1 MLVYGD
7 RVELAEPPQ
16 RLDRIGGDL
25 ARVARMQPGIDR
37 HSRLVAALIDA
48 GQLLQGVADGELPGE
63 QALGA
68 FVHGLAHCVLR
79 SWDSGFA
86 DIGELPA
93 VPRAVGR
100 ERVEL
105 RVPEGF
111 AFYAVY
117 PEAYAIAARRLSLSG
132 PPRVIGIRSIGTTL
146 GAMVAAALDARP
158 AITVR
163 PFGDPFQRQL
173 NLPCEAIEPDAHY
186 VIVDEGPGL
195 SGSSFGAVADSL
207 EARGV
212 PLDRI
217 AFIPSHAGESGP
229 RASDAHRQRWRRA
242 QRVPADFGGRLLELV
257 HSWAGDRLR
266 PDDQLKFAG
275 LGEIGACKFEIA
287 RTLHAVGFTPEPAA
301 LVHGFIVERG
311 CHGSQHLPRHEKPIA
326 DIARYIAAR
335 AELLP
340 ADPLCGASIA
350 ELIEMTRRNVTLA
363 FSEGAA
369 ESLDLPDAGQLEGRV
384 HRVCTDNRL
393 DRGNWLRG
401 TDGRLIKA
409 QAVDQG
415 HNLIGCQDPA
425 WDVAGAIAEFG
436 LNRGESKALIRLV
449 ERGGCV
455 VDRELLRF
463 YRTAYPAFRLGE
475 ATLAQTADAVRYAGI
490 LSDLLQHVCNGTPQE
505 SSVG

>member
-1 MLVYGD
+1 
-7 RVELAEPPQ
+7 
-16 RLDRIGGDL
+16 
-25 ARVARMQPGIDR
+25 MQPGIDR

-48 GQLLQGVADGELPGE
+48 GQLLQGVADGELPWE

-68 FVHGLAHCVLR
+68 FVLGLAHCVLR
-79 SWDSGFA
+79 SWGSGFA
-86 DIGELPA
+86 DIGELPGIPHSVA
-93 VPRAVGR
+93 RH
-100 ERVEL
+100 RVEL

-146 GAMVAAALDARP
+146 GAMVAAALDAAP

-163 PFGDPFQRQL
+163 PFGDPFRRQV
-173 NLPCEAIEPDAHY
+173 NLPAEAIESNVHY

-212 PLDRI
+212 PLNRI
-217 AFIPSHAGESGP
+217 AFIPSHAGEPGP

-266 PDDQLKFAG
+266 AGDQLKFAG
-275 LGEIGACKFEIA
+275 LGSIGERKLEIA
-287 RTLHAVGFTPEPAA
+287 RTLHAAQFTPEPVA
-301 LVHGFIVERG
+301 LVHGFVIERLSPS
-311 CHGSQHLPRHEKPIA
+311 SQHLPPDDKPIA
-326 DIARYIAAR
+326 QIARYIGAR

-340 ADPLCGASIA
+340 APSLSGASIPQ
-350 ELIEMTRRNVTLA
+350 LIEMTRRNVTLA
-363 FSEGAA
+363 FGESAA
-369 ESLDLPDAGQLEGRV
+369 ESLDLPDAGLLEGRV
-384 HRVCTDNRL
+384 HRTCTDNRFE
-393 DRGNWLRG
+393 RGNWLRG
-401 TDGRLIKA
+401 ADGKLIKI

-425 WDVAGAIAEFG
+425 WDVAGAITEFG
-436 LNRGESKALIRLV
+436 LDRCESETLVQLV
-449 ERGGCV
+449 ERGGCDI
-455 VDRELLRF
+455 DRELLGF
-463 YRTAYPAFRLGE
+463 YRIAYPAFRFGE
-475 ATLAQTADAVRYAGI
+475 ATLAQTADAGRYARI
-490 LSDLLQHVCNGTPQE
+490 VSELLQHVCSGTPQE